1 MSIIFLIV
9 GLVVGAAAAGLWGH
23 GRVNA
28 LSLQLQSGRAQAD
41 RDVAHER
48 ALAEQRLAAVT
59 IAQDQL
65 ATSFRAL
72 SAEAL
77 EANMKQVVEFAR
89 TQLGAAHTAASG
101 ELEKRQ
107 LAVEQLVKPITEQL
121 GRVDSQLTA
130 LKQEGARSQ
139 GMLAAQLRGMAEGQD
154 KLRTETGAL
163 VTALRKPNVR
173 GQWGQMQLRKVVELA
188 GMVRHCDFSEQT
200 SFAGA
205 EDNTLRPDLVVNLP
219 GARHV
224 LVDAK
229 APLQGILDAYEAT
242 DEETRTRALADH
254 ARLLRKHVR
263 QLADKAYWTG
273 MDSTPDFVVLFLP
286 GEHLYSA
293 ALEADPE
300 LIEDAMGRHV
310 LIATPT
316 TLLALL
322 HTVGYGWQQEKVAES
337 AQAISDLGRELHGRI
352 ARLSSLLGT
361 LGNRLNSTVKAYN
374 ETVGSYET
382 RVLPGARKFAEH
394 GAVAEGAE
402 LPDLE
407 ELTLSARSLRMGS
420 EDQLVA
426 RADAAAERPAPLF
439 ELGRRAAS

>member
-1 MSIIFLIV
+1 M
-9 GLVVGAAAAGLWGH
+9 
-23 GRVNA
+23 
-28 LSLQLQSGRAQAD
+28 Q
-41 RDVAHER
+41 HER
-48 ALAEQRLAAVT
+48 ALAEQRLAAVSL
-59 IAQDQL
+59 AQEQL
-65 ATSFRAL
+65 TTSFRAL

-77 EANMKQVVEFAR
+77 EANMKQVVELAK
-89 TQLGAAHTAASG
+89 TQLGVAHTAAKS

-107 LAVEQLVKPITEQL
+107 LAVEHLVKPITEQL
-121 GRVDSQLTA
+121 GKVDEQLSA

-188 GMVRHCDFSEQT
+188 GMVRHVNFSEQT

-205 EDNTLRPDLVVNLP
+205 EDGTLRPDMVVNLP
-219 GARHV
+219 GGRHV

-263 QLADKAYWTG
+263 QLADKAYWNG
-273 MDSTPDFVVLFLP
+273 MDTTPDFVVLFLP

-352 ARLSSLLGT
+352 ARLSTLLGT

-374 ETVGSYET
+374 DTVGSYET
-382 RVLPGARKFAEH
+382 RVLPGARKFGEH
-394 GAVAEGAE
+394 GAVAQGAE
-402 LPDLE
+402 LPELDQITVAARTLNLHSDDL
-407 ELTLSARSLRMGS
+407 AA
-420 EDQLVA
+420 A
-426 RADAAAERPAPLF
+426 RADEVAEIPAPLF
-439 ELGRRAAS
+439 ELGRRAS

>member
-1 MSIIFLIV
+1 MSIVFLIV
-9 GLVVGAAAAGLWGH
+9 GLIVGAAAAGLWGH
-23 GRVNA
+23 GRVHA
-28 LSLQLQSGRAQAD
+28 LSLQLEAAVARAE
-41 RDVAHER
+41 RDVEHER
-48 ALAEQRLAAVT
+48 ALAEQRLQAVT
-59 IAQDQL
+59 VAQEQL
-65 ATSFRAL
+65 TTSFKAL

-77 EANMKQVVEFAR
+77 EANMRQVVELAR
-89 TQLGAAHTAASG
+89 SQLGAAHTAAKG

-107 LAVEQLVKPITEQL
+107 LAVEHLVKPITEQL
-121 GRVDSQLTA
+121 GKVDQQLTA

-188 GMVRHCDFSEQT
+188 GMVRHCDFSEQA
-200 SFAGA
+200 SFAGS
-205 EDNTLRPDLVVNLP
+205 EDTTLRPDMVVNLP
-219 GARHV
+219 GGRHV

-242 DEETRTRALADH
+242 DEETRMRALADH

-263 QLADKAYWTG
+263 QLSDKAYWNG

-293 ALEADPE
+293 ALEADPD
-300 LIEDAMGRHV
+300 LIEDAMARHV

-337 AQAISDLGRELHGRI
+337 AQAISELGRELHGRI
-352 ARLSSLLGT
+352 ARLSTLLGT
-361 LGNRLNSTVKAYN
+361 LGSRLNSTVKAYN
-374 ETVGSYET
+374 DTVGSYET

-402 LPDLE
+402 LP
-407 ELTLSARSLRMGS
+407 ELDQITQSARSLRVTG
-420 EDQLVA
+420 EDQLAAVA
-426 RADAAAERPAPLF
+426 DEATERPAPLF
-439 ELGRRAAS
+439 ELGRRAS

>member
-1 MSIIFLIV
+1 MSIVFLLV
-9 GLVVGAAAAGLWGH
+9 GLIVGAAAAGLWAR
-23 GRVNA
+23 GRVHA
-28 LSLQLQSGRAQAD
+28 LSLQLEAAQTGAA
-41 RDVAHER
+41 RDLEHER
-48 ALAEQRLAAVT
+48 ALSQERLHALTAAQEQLT
-59 IAQDQL
+59 
-65 ATSFRAL
+65 TSFRAL

-77 EANMKQVVEFAR
+77 EANMKQVVELAR
-89 TQLGAAHTAASG
+89 TQLGAANSAAKG

-121 GRVDSQLTA
+121 GKVDAQLNL

-139 GMLAAQLRGMAEGQD
+139 GMLVQQLRGMAEGQER
-154 KLRTETGAL
+154 LRTETGAL

-188 GMVRHCDFSEQT
+188 GMVRHCDFSEQA
-200 SFAGA
+200 SFTGA
-205 EDNTLRPDLVVNLP
+205 EDATLRPDMVVNLP
-219 GARHV
+219 GGRHV

-229 APLQGILDAYEAT
+229 APLQGILDAYEAA
-242 DEETRTRALADH
+242 DEERRSRALADH

-263 QLADKAYWTG
+263 QLADKAYWAG

-300 LIEDAMGRHV
+300 LIEDAMARHV

-337 AQAISDLGRELHGRI
+337 ARAVSELGRELHGRI
-352 ARLSSLLGT
+352 ARLSTLLGT
-361 LGNRLNSTVKAYN
+361 VGHRLNSAVKAYN
-374 ETVGSYET
+374 ETVGSFET
-382 RVLPGARKFAEH
+382 RVLPGARKFADH
-394 GAVAEGAE
+394 GVVAEGTE
-402 LPDLE
+402 LPEVDQI
-407 ELTLSARSLRMGS
+407 TLSARSVNLGGDDERAALAS
-420 EDQLVA
+420 EA
-426 RADAAAERPAPLF
+426 SERPAPLF

>member
-1 MSIIFLIV
+1 MSIVFLLIGLIV
-9 GLVVGAAAAGLWGH
+9 GFAAAGLWGRSRIH
-23 GRVNA
+23 AVT
-28 LSLQLQSGRAQAD
+28 LQLENATHRAE
-41 RDVAHER
+41 RELEHER

-59 IAQDQL
+59 AAQEQL
-65 ATSFRAL
+65 STSFKAL

-77 EANMKQVVEFAR
+77 EANMKQVVELAR
-89 TQLGAAHTAASG
+89 TQLGAAHTAAKG

-107 LAVEQLVKPITEQL
+107 LAVEQLVKPIAEQL
-121 GRVDSQLTA
+121 GKVDQQLSA

-139 GMLAAQLRGMAEGQD
+139 GMLVQQLRGMAESQD

-188 GMVRHCDFSEQT
+188 GMVSHCDFSEQT

-205 EDNTLRPDLVVNLP
+205 EDVTLRPDMVVNLP
-219 GARHV
+219 GGRHV

-229 APLQGILDAYEAT
+229 APLQGILDAYEAQ
-242 DEETRTRALADH
+242 DEETRVRALADH

-263 QLADKAYWTG
+263 QLSDKAYWAGLDT
-273 MDSTPDFVVLFLP
+273 TPDFVVLFLP

-300 LIEDAMGRHV
+300 LIEDAMARHV

-374 ETVGSYET
+374 ETIGSFET

-394 GAVAEGAE
+394 GAVAEGAVV
-402 LPDLE
+402 PDLE
-407 ELTLSARSLRMGS
+407 QITVSARTVHVSG
-420 EDQLVA
+420 EDE
-426 RADAAAERPAPLF
+426 RAALLADDAERPAALF
-439 ELGRRAAS
+439 ELGRRAS